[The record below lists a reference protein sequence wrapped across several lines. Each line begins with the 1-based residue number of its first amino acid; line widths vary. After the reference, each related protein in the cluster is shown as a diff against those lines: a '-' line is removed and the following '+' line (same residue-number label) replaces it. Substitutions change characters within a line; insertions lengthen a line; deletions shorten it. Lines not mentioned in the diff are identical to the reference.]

1 MQQAEDFRAESDAL
15 YRLLEGVDAA
25 VYDEPT
31 LFKSWTINMVLEHL
45 CFWNQMAGLQVTD
58 EDELVHR
65 LSSIADHD
73 GGMRGFEADYFAG
86 LSGPELRSQWHLD
99 MQATADIYAQA
110 DPKRRLKWAGPEM
123 SARSSITARLMETW
137 AHGQEVYDH
146 LGIRRVNQDRI
157 RNIVVLGVNTYG
169 WTYKTRRE
177 TIPGPMP
184 YLRLTAP
191 SGEIWTYGDE
201 SAENMIEGPAE
212 GFCQT
217 VTQTRNIA
225 DTELTVTGPIAQDWM
240 SKAQCFAGAPE
251 TPPMPG
257 VRHTRKIN

>member
-1 MQQAEDFRAESDAL
+1 MQQAEDFRAESEAL
-15 YRLLEGVDAA
+15 YKLLEGVAPA

-31 LFKSWTINMVLEHL
+31 LFKSWTINAVLQHL

-58 EDELVHR
+58 EAELVSRMSAIGNHK
-65 LSSIADHD
+65 
-73 GGMRGFEADYFAG
+73 GGMRGFETDYFAG
-86 LSGPELRSQWHLD
+86 LCGPDLRAQWQAD
-99 MQATADIYAQA
+99 MQVTANIYADA
-110 DPKRRLKWAGPEM
+110 DPKQRLKWAGPDM

-146 LGIRRVNQDRI
+146 LGVTRINEDRI
-157 RNIVVLGVNTYG
+157 QNIVVLGVNTYG

-177 TIPGPMP
+177 TPPGPMP
-184 YLRLTAP
+184 YLQLTAP
-191 SGEIWTYGDE
+191 SGAIWTYGDE
-201 SAENMIEGPAE
+201 SSENMIEGPAE

-225 DTELTVTGPIAQDWM
+225 DTELVVRGPVAKDWM

-251 TPPMPG
+251 TPPEPG
-257 VRHTRKIN
+257 VRHRRSPT